1 VAAYGLRI
9 EVKPNKTI
17 KNKMTDNVNVNAI
30 LAERGKTHG
39 KFEDHAKI
47 SQDLK
52 TILHYSDNE
61 KWELLSSDQKEALDM
76 IAHKIARILNGNADY
91 VDHWADIAGYATL
104 VANRLSGK

>member
-1 VAAYGLRI
+1 
-9 EVKPNKTI
+9 
-17 KNKMTDNVNVNAI
+17 MTDNVNVNEI

-61 KWELLSSDQKEALDM
+61 KWELLSNDQKEALDM

-104 VANRLSGK
+104 VANRLTSENS